1 MDNSFDILDVSVGP
15 QSVAKDN
22 TRKLMLKVL
31 IALLPTSI
39 WGIYIFGIQALMTIV
54 ICVISCVGFEYL
66 YCKIM
71 KIDITV
77 GDFSAIVT
85 GLLLALNLTST
96 IPWFVCVIGSF
107 VAIVMAKMIF
117 GGIGYNF
124 INPALAARCFLLISF
139 TARMTSFTYDSVTG
153 PTPLALAKTG
163 DIDKLKILDLFIGNK
178 AGVIGEVSI
187 ICILIGAVYLLI
199 TKVITLRIPLAYI
212 LTFAILMFFIG
223 KNQFDINYVC
233 IEVLSGGLIF
243 GAFFMATDYTTSPV
257 TPKGEIIFGILIGF
271 LTALFRGPNSE
282 GVSYAIILGNLVVPL
297 IERVTIPKFFGK
309 ERKRGRKN

>member
-1 MDNSFDILDVSVGP
+1 MENKDILLNVSVGP

-22 TRKLMLKVL
+22 TRSLMLKVI
-31 IALLPTSI
+31 IALLPTTI
-39 WGIYIFGIQALMTIV
+39 WGIYIFGIDAALTV
-54 ICVISCVGFEYL
+54 GICILSCLFFEYI
-66 YCKIM
+66 YCKFM
-71 KIDITV
+71 KLDV
-77 GDFSAIVT
+77 SVSDLSCIVT

-96 IPWFVCVIGSF
+96 IPWWICVIGSF
-107 VAIVMAKMIF
+107 VAIILAKMIF

-153 PTPLALAKTG
+153 ATPLAIIKTQG
-163 DIDKLKILDLFIGNK
+163 ISKINLLDLFLGNK

-187 ICILIGAVYLLI
+187 LCILLGATFLVI

-212 LTFAILMFFIG
+212 ITFAIVMFFIG
-223 KNQFDINYVC
+223 KQQFDIQYV
-233 IEVLSGGLIF
+233 IIQVLSGGLIF

-257 TPKGEIIFGILIGF
+257 TPRGEIIFGIILGF

-282 GVSYAIILGNLVVPL
+282 GVSYAIILGNLLVPL
-297 IERVTIPKFFGK
+297 IERVTIPRFFGK
-309 ERKRGRKN
+309 EKHNG